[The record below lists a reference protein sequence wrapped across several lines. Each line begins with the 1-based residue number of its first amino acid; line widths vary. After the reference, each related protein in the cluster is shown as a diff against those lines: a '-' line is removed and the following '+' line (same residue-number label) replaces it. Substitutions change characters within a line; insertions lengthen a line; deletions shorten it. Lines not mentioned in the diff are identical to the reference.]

1 MQDSIIPTYHFQKS
15 LTKLAIPK
23 LDDTVN
29 RYLTALKPLLN
40 ENEMK
45 KAEEITKN
53 FQANEAPCNLFDS
66 LCFFWWSNY
75 LKLVLK
81 VLDKEIRELD
91 ARDKHGNYISEPW
104 FDMYLRARES
114 IVLNYNPFII
124 FKPDPNLAQMNQ
136 VNVFR

>member
-1 MQDSIIPTYHFQKS
+1 M
-15 LTKLAIPK
+15 
-23 LDDTVN
+23 
-29 RYLTALKPLLN
+29 
-40 ENEMK
+40 
-45 KAEEITKN
+45 
-53 FQANEAPCNLFDS
+53 
-66 LCFFWWSNY
+66 
-75 LKLVLK
+75 LVLK